1 VADDNAPKKNK
12 DIIQQILLESKAYT
26 NVEMM
31 ESLVDSEKS
40 LALLPIQP
48 LYMAIKNL
56 SSEQLA
62 PHLSKFSPEQRTRF
76 LDLDLWFKDTLDV
89 DSFSFWVNTYLQSKS
104 LPLLKEFTQ
113 SSEFS
118 IYLKGVFNIWT
129 FDLED
134 PQYPDHDNYFLTDD
148 NLLLFEFHEGYEHAD
163 EVRALIRSLY
173 GELGVENAYSYLFKI
188 TSESFLLMQEEE
200 YQAKNYRL
208 AEVGFVDYFDA
219 LKMDSYFS
227 SQEVMDHYIKNYETR
242 TPSIEGITIGQ
253 TLHNASLTAFKG
265 EESFR
270 EELEKVKD
278 GKRKDF
284 LHFNFIRLVNGTLAL
299 NNALKSGTLAM
310 TRVGTK
316 TCSLV
321 ELGYS
326 YVSNQLRIKE
336 SLFEKFDFVDFY
348 RVGNT
353 LIGLTQKKLKRG
365 LRENSF
371 DEGSEFLGKNW
382 SEFLDYS
389 FDQPVKYV
397 APEGEF
403 EKPVIVKELD
413 VLQLWIDRSETL
425 LGILPFASTLAKT
438 FKDLSK
444 ESKLMDHFYL
454 NYSVDEID
462 FVAIMLSSLANYSL
476 GNYENDQNSK
486 MGLTI
491 NEFKTFVTLVMDT
504 EGKVS
509 RSNDLKKLLD
519 KFTSQ
524 YGLKEVFNIHEMIT
538 EMLVEQLEG
547 YDYSELNE
555 ADFKHVGGPIILN
568 LS

>member
-1 VADDNAPKKNK
+1 VADANAPKKK
-12 DIIQQILLESKAYT
+12 MDVIQQILLESKAYS

-56 SSEQLA
+56 TAEQLA
-62 PHLSKFSPEQRTRF
+62 PHLIKFSPEQRTRF

-89 DSFSFWVNTYLQSKS
+89 DSFSFWVNTYLKTKS

-113 SSEFS
+113 SSEFC

-129 FDLED
+129 FDVED

-148 NLLLFEFHEGYEHAD
+148 NLLLFEFHEGYENAD
-163 EVRALIRSLY
+163 EVRALIRALY
-173 GELGVENAYSYLFKI
+173 GELGVENAYTYLFKI
-188 TSESFLLMQEEE
+188 TTDSFLIMQEEE

-219 LKMDSYFS
+219 LKMDSYFPS
-227 SQEVMDHYIKNYETR
+227 LEVMDHYIKNYETR
-242 TPSIEGITIGQ
+242 TPNIEGLTIGQ
-253 TLHNASLTAFKG
+253 SLHNASLTAFKA

-270 EELEKVKD
+270 AELENITD

-284 LHFNFIRLVNGTLAL
+284 LHFNFIQLVNGTLVL

-310 TRVGTK
+310 TRVGK
-316 TCSLV
+316 NTCSLV

-326 YVSNQLRIKE
+326 YIKELVRIKE

-353 LIGLTQKKLKRG
+353 LIGLTQKRLKKG

-371 DEGSEFLGKNW
+371 DESAEFLGKNW

-403 EKPVIVKELD
+403 EKPVIVKSLKLLEH
-413 VLQLWIDRSETL
+413 WTNRSKTVM
-425 LGILPFASTLAKT
+425 GILPFASTFAKT
-438 FKDLSK
+438 FSDLSK

-462 FVAIMLSSLANYSL
+462 FVAIILSSFANYSM
-476 GNYENDQNSK
+476 GNYENIENTK

-491 NEFKTFVTLVMDT
+491 NEFKKFVSLVMCN
-504 EGKVS
+504 EGKVD
-509 RSNDLKKLLD
+509 RSQKLVELLS
-519 KFTSQ
+519 KFTEQ
-524 YGLKEVFNIHEMIT
+524 FGLKGVFQINEMII

-547 YDYSELNE
+547 YDYNELDE

-568 LS
+568 IS